1 MSVFLQPINQQTCL
15 TTVLNYTV
23 PRSNIPAVC
32 QPLPPATNVY
42 GLTTSER
49 TASQEEEWDER
60 KEGVEV
66 KTLLDKNRQA
76 RLRDTT
82 QKVFCVVGRWPGRF
96 NLYNEKQKRK
106 QNSLLANMINLV
118 FLE

>member
-1 MSVFLQPINQQTCL
+1 MFPQPINQQTCL

-49 TASQEEEWDER
+49 TTSQEEEWDER
-60 KEGVEV
+60 KEGVVV
-66 KTLLDKNRQA
+66 KILLDKNRQA
-76 RLRDTT
+76 CLTDTT
-82 QKVFCVVGRWPGRF
+82 RKVFCVVGHWSMYTMKNNRE
-96 NLYNEKQKRK
+96 NKT
-106 QNSLLANMINLV
+106 V
-118 FLE
+118 F